1 VLKVDLATLIGTVAV
16 FIVVIVGMALGGSLK
31 PFWDPPSLFITFGG
45 TLCSVMMSYSMQTF
59 LETFKIAKQAF
70 FTKEEDVG
78 ETINTIVRFADKA
91 RREGLLALD
100 EDANNLKDP
109 FLQKGIRL
117 VVDGTTQ
124 ELVRNIL
131 ETEVTF
137 VSDRHKTG
145 QAVFE
150 TIGAMAPAFGM
161 LGTLI
166 GLIQM
171 LLKLN
176 KPDEIG
182 PGMAVAL
189 VTTFYGSV
197 LANMVA
203 LPIAN
208 KLKTRS
214 QREVFTKEAV
224 IEGVLSIQAGDN
236 PRVVQ
241 EKLKSFLSPKERE
254 KVVMPGKA
262 KEAQGGAQADS
273 R

>member
-1 VLKVDLATLIGTVAV
+1 LDRASVIGIVSGFALLIWA
-16 FIVVIVGMALGGSLK
+16 MLMGGSLRL
-31 PFWDPPSLFITFGG
+31 FWDVPSILITLGG
-45 TLCSVMMSYSMQTF
+45 TVTATLMSYPWGTF
-59 LETFKIAKQAF
+59 LDVLKIAKNAF
-70 FTKEEDVG
+70 FSKATPLP

-100 EDANNLKDP
+100 EDADALEDP

-117 VVDGTTQ
+117 VVDGTTS
-124 ELVRNIL
+124 ELVRSIL
-131 ETEVTF
+131 ETELAF
-137 VSDRHKTG
+137 LAQRHKQG
-145 QAVFE
+145 QSVFE
-150 TIGAMAPAFGM
+150 TMGVFAPAFGM

-171 LLKLN
+171 LVTLD
-176 KPDEIG
+176 KPESIG

-197 LANMVA
+197 LANLCF

-208 KLKTRS
+208 KLKQRS
-214 QREVFTKEAV
+214 AEEVFIKEAI

-236 PRVVQ
+236 PRIVQ
-241 EKLKSFLSPKERE
+241 EKLKSFLRPKERE
-254 KVVMPGKA
+254 MVTMPSRHREVAGS
-262 KEAQGGAQADS
+262 ESPADA

>member
-1 VLKVDLATLIGTVAV
+1 
-16 FIVVIVGMALGGSLK
+16 M
-31 PFWDPPSLFITFGG
+31 LFR
-45 TLCSVMMSYSMQTF
+45 S
-59 LETFKIAKQAF
+59 
-70 FTKEEDVG
+70 
-78 ETINTIVRFADKA
+78 
-91 RREGLLALD
+91 GLLALD
-100 EDANNLKDP
+100 EDANNLTDP
-109 FLQKGIRL
+109 FLQKGVRL

-131 ETEVTF
+131 ETEVAF
-137 VSDRHKTG
+137 VSDRHRTG

-197 LANMVA
+197 VANMIA
-203 LPIAN
+203 LPIAT
-208 KLKTRS
+208 KLKNRNS
-214 QREVFTKEAV
+214 REVFAKQAM

-241 EKLKSFLSPKERE
+241 EKLKSFLAPKERE
-254 KVVMPGKA
+254 KVAMPGKD
-262 KEAQGGAQADS
+262 KEAQAGA
-273 R
+273 

>member
-1 VLKVDLATLIGTVAV
+1 MQDVDLATLIGTVAV
-16 FIVVIVGMALGGSLK
+16 FIVVIVGMALGGDLE
-31 PFWDPPSLFITFGG
+31 PFWDPPSLFITLGG
-45 TLCSVMMSYSMQTF
+45 TMCSVMMSYSMQTF

-70 FTKEEDVG
+70 FSKEIDIG
-78 ETINTIVRFADKA
+78 DTINTIVRFADKA

-100 EDANNLKDP
+100 EDANNLTDP
-109 FLQKGIRL
+109 FLQKGVRL

-131 ETEVTF
+131 ETEVAF

-150 TIGAMAPAFGM
+150 TVGAMAPAFGM

-166 GLIQM
+166 GLVQM

-176 KPDEIG
+176 KPEEIG

-197 LANMVA
+197 IANMFA
-203 LPIAN
+203 LPIAT
-208 KLKTRS
+208 KLKNRNN
-214 QREVFTKEAV
+214 REVFVKQAI

-241 EKLKSFLSPKERE
+241 EKLKSFLAPKERE
-254 KVVMPGKA
+254 KVTMPTRE
-262 KEAQGGAQADS
+262 KEAQQAGG
-273 R
+273 

>member
-1 VLKVDLATLIGTVAV
+1 MDLATLIGTVAV
-16 FIVVIVGMALGGSLK
+16 FVVVIVGMALGGSLR
-31 PFWDPPSLFITFGG
+31 PFWDPPSLFITLGG
-45 TLCSVMMSYSMQTF
+45 TICSVMMSYSMETF
-59 LETFKIAKQAF
+59 LDTFKIAKQAF
-70 FTKEEDVG
+70 FTREQDIG

-100 EDANNLKDP
+100 EDANHLTDP

-131 ETEVTF
+131 ETEVAF

-176 KPDEIG
+176 KPEEIG

-197 LANMVA
+197 IANMVA

-208 KLKTRS
+208 KLKTRN
-214 QREVFTKEAV
+214 QREVFIKEAI

-241 EKLKSFLSPKERE
+241 EKLKSFLAPKERE
-254 KVVMPGKA
+254 RVTLPTRN
-262 KEAQGGAQADS
+262 KEVQSGAPADS

>member
-1 VLKVDLATLIGTVAV
+1 MKTVDLATLIGTIAV
-16 FIVVIVGMALGGSLK
+16 FVVVLVGMALGGSLR
-31 PFWDPPSLFITFGG
+31 PFWDPPSLFITLGG
-45 TLCSVMMSYSMQTF
+45 TMCSVMMSYSMETF
-59 LETFKIAKQAF
+59 LDTFKIAKQAF
-70 FTKEEDVG
+70 FSKEQDIG

-100 EDANNLKDP
+100 EDANNLTDP

-131 ETEVTF
+131 ETEVAF

-176 KPDEIG
+176 KPEEIG

-197 LANMVA
+197 IANMIA

-208 KLKTRS
+208 KLKARN
-214 QREVFTKEAV
+214 QREVFIKEAI

-241 EKLKSFLSPKERE
+241 EKLKSFLAPKERE
-254 KVVMPGKA
+254 KVTLPTRNREV
-262 KEAQGGAQADS
+262 QSGAPADS

>member
-1 VLKVDLATLIGTVAV
+1 MDLATLVGSIAIFAV
-16 FIVVIVGMALGGSLK
+16 VVIGMLIGGPLK
-31 PFWDPPSLFITFGG
+31 PFWDPPSVFITLGG
-45 TLCSVMMSYSMQTF
+45 TLFSTMMSYSMRTF
-59 LETFKIAKQAF
+59 LDVMKITKQAF
-70 FTKEEDVG
+70 LAPEEDIS

-100 EDANNLKDP
+100 EDANDLKDP

-131 ETEVTF
+131 ETEIAF
-137 VSDRHKTG
+137 VSDRHKVG
-145 QAVFE
+145 QSVFE

-176 KPDEIG
+176 NPEEIG

-197 LANMVA
+197 IANMFA

-208 KLKTRS
+208 KLKNRNA
-214 QREVFTKEAV
+214 REVFVKQAIV
-224 IEGVLSIQAGDN
+224 EGVLSIQAGDN

-241 EKLKSFLSPKERE
+241 EKLKSFLSPRERE
-254 KVVMPGKA
+254 RVAMPQR
-262 KEAQGGAQADS
+262 KEA
-273 R
+273 

>member
-1 VLKVDLATLIGTVAV
+1 MDLATIIGTIAVFAVVLIG
-16 FIVVIVGMALGGSLK
+16 IVTSGPLR
-31 PFWDPPSLFITFGG
+31 PFWDPPSLFITLGG
-45 TLCSVMMSYSMQTF
+45 TLFSTLMSYPLQTF
-59 LETFKIAKQAF
+59 LDVMKITKQAY
-70 FTKEEDVG
+70 FTKDDDIG
-78 ETINTIVRFADKA
+78 ETINTIVAFADKA

-131 ETEVTF
+131 ETEISF

-161 LGTLI
+161 LGTLV
-166 GLIQM
+166 GLVQM
-171 LLKLN
+171 LLKLD
-176 KPDEIG
+176 KPEEIG

-197 LANMVA
+197 VANMFA
-203 LPIAN
+203 LPIAT
-208 KLKTRS
+208 KLKNRNA
-214 QREVFTKEAV
+214 REVFVKEAIV
-224 IEGVLSIQAGDN
+224 EGVLSIQAGDN

-254 KVVMPGKA
+254 KVTMPGKR
-262 KEAQGGAQADS
+262 EAQSGATADS

>member
-1 VLKVDLATLIGTVAV
+1 MDLATLIGLVAV
-16 FIVVIVGMALGGSLK
+16 IIVVVVGMAIGGSLR
-31 PFWDPPSLFITFGG
+31 PFWDAPSVFITLGG
-45 TLCSVMMSYSMQTF
+45 TICSVMMSYSMRTF
-59 LETFKIAKQAF
+59 LDTWRIAKQAF
-70 FTKEEDVG
+70 FTKEADIG

-100 EDANNLKDP
+100 EDANNLTDP
-109 FLQKGIRL
+109 FLQKGVRL

-131 ETEVTF
+131 ETEVAF

-145 QAVFE
+145 QSVFE
-150 TIGAMAPAFGM
+150 TVGAMAPAFGM

-166 GLIQM
+166 GLVQM
-171 LLKLN
+171 LLKLD
-176 KPDEIG
+176 KPEEIG

-197 LANMVA
+197 IANMFA
-203 LPIAN
+203 LPIAT
-208 KLKTRS
+208 KLKMRNA
-214 QREVFTKEAV
+214 REVFTKQAV

-241 EKLKSFLSPKERE
+241 EKLKSFLAPKERD
-254 KVVMPGKA
+254 KVAMPA
-262 KEAQGGAQADS
+262 KDREGQSGG
-273 R
+273 

>member
-1 VLKVDLATLIGTVAV
+1 MDLATLIGTIAV
-16 FIVVIVGMALGGSLK
+16 FAVVLIGIMMSGSLR
-31 PFWDPPSLFITFGG
+31 PFWEPGSLFITLGG
-45 TLCSVMMSYSMQTF
+45 TIFSTLMSFPLRTF
-59 LETFKIAKQAF
+59 LDVLKITKQAYF
-70 FTKEEDVG
+70 SQEEDIG
-78 ETINTIVRFADKA
+78 ETINTLVRFADKA

-100 EDANNLKDP
+100 EDANHLTDP

-131 ETEVTF
+131 ETEIAF
-137 VSDRHKTG
+137 VADRHKMG
-145 QAVFE
+145 QSVFE
-150 TIGAMAPAFGM
+150 TLGAMAPAFGM
-161 LGTLI
+161 LGTLV

-171 LLKLN
+171 LLKLD
-176 KPDEIG
+176 KPEEIG

-197 LANMVA
+197 LANMIF

-208 KLKTRS
+208 KLKNRS
-214 QREVFTKEAV
+214 AREIFIKEAIV
-224 IEGVLSIQAGDN
+224 EGVLSIQAGDN

-254 KVVMPGKA
+254 RVTLPSRR
-262 KEAQGGAQADS
+262 GAQSGATVD
-273 R
+273 

>member
-1 VLKVDLATLIGTVAV
+1 MDRATVAGMIAS
-16 FIVVIVGMALGGSLK
+16 FVVVAVGMATGGSLK
-31 PFWDPPSLFITFGG
+31 PFWDPSSVFITVGG
-45 TLCSVMMSYSMQTF
+45 TITATLMSYQWSTF
-59 LETFKIAKQAF
+59 MDVLKIAKQAF
-70 FTKEEDVG
+70 TTKEGDIG
-78 ETINTIVRFADKA
+78 ETVRTLVRFADKA

-100 EDANNLKDP
+100 EEADELTDP

-131 ETEVTF
+131 ETELTF
-137 VSDRHKTG
+137 VADRHKTG

-150 TIGAMAPAFGM
+150 TMGAFAPAFGM
-161 LGTLI
+161 IGTLI

-171 LLKLN
+171 LLVLDDPN
-176 KPDEIG
+176 QIG

-197 LANMVA
+197 LANMVF
-203 LPIAN
+203 LPIAT
-208 KLKTRS
+208 KLKIRNA
-214 QREVFTKEAV
+214 REVFIKEAI

-241 EKLKSFLSPKERE
+241 ERLMSFLSPAERLRLMSPEKGKE
-254 KVVMPGKA
+254 VVT
-262 KEAQGGAQADS
+262 GGAAAHS

>member
-1 VLKVDLATLIGTVAV
+1 MDLATLIGTIAV
-16 FIVVIVGMALGGSLK
+16 FVVVIVGMALGGSLR
-31 PFWDPPSLFITFGG
+31 PFWDPPSLFITLGG
-45 TLCSVMMSYSMQTF
+45 TMCSVMMSYSMETF
-59 LETFKIAKQAF
+59 LDTFKIAKQAF
-70 FTKEEDVG
+70 FSKEQDIG

-100 EDANNLKDP
+100 EDANNLTDP

-131 ETEVTF
+131 ETEVAF

-171 LLKLN
+171 LLKLD
-176 KPDEIG
+176 KPEEIG

-197 LANMVA
+197 IANMFA

-208 KLKTRS
+208 KLKARN
-214 QREVFTKEAV
+214 QREVFIKEAI

-241 EKLKSFLSPKERE
+241 EKLKSFLAPKERE
-254 KVVMPGKA
+254 RVTLPTRK
-262 KEAQGGAQADS
+262 KEVQSGAPADT

>member
-1 VLKVDLATLIGTVAV
+1 MDLATLIGLVAV
-16 FIVVIVGMALGGSLK
+16 IIVVVVGMAIGGSLA
-31 PFWDPPSLFITFGG
+31 PFWDPPSVFITLGG
-45 TLCSVMMSYSMQTF
+45 TMCSVMMSYSMRTF
-59 LETFKIAKQAF
+59 LDTWKIAKQAF
-70 FTKEEDVG
+70 FSQEADIG
-78 ETINTIVRFADKA
+78 ETINTIVKFADKA

-100 EDANNLKDP
+100 EDANNLTDP
-109 FLQKGIRL
+109 FLQKGVRL

-131 ETEVTF
+131 ETEVAF
-137 VSDRHKTG
+137 VSDRHRTG

-166 GLIQM
+166 GLVQM
-171 LLKLN
+171 LLKLD
-176 KPDEIG
+176 KPEEIG

-197 LANMVA
+197 IANMFA
-203 LPIAN
+203 LPIAT
-208 KLKTRS
+208 KLKMRNA
-214 QREVFTKEAV
+214 REVFTKQAV

-241 EKLKSFLSPKERE
+241 EKLKSFLAPKERD
-254 KVVMPGKA
+254 KVAMPA
-262 KEAQGGAQADS
+262 RDKEGQSGG
-273 R
+273 

>member
-1 VLKVDLATLIGTVAV
+1 MKTVDLATLIGTIAV
-16 FIVVIVGMALGGSLK
+16 FVVVLVGMALGGSLK
-31 PFWDPPSLFITFGG
+31 PFWDPPSLFITLGG
-45 TLCSVMMSYSMQTF
+45 TICSVMMSYSMETF
-59 LETFKIAKQAF
+59 LDTFKIAKQAF
-70 FTKEEDVG
+70 FSKEQDIG

-100 EDANNLKDP
+100 EDANNLTDS

-131 ETEVTF
+131 ETEVAF

-176 KPDEIG
+176 
-182 PGMAVAL
+182 
-189 VTTFYGSV
+189 
-197 LANMVA
+197 
-203 LPIAN
+203 
-208 KLKTRS
+208 
-214 QREVFTKEAV
+214 
-224 IEGVLSIQAGDN
+224 
-236 PRVVQ
+236 
-241 EKLKSFLSPKERE
+241 
-254 KVVMPGKA
+254 
-262 KEAQGGAQADS
+262 
-273 R
+273 

>member
-1 VLKVDLATLIGTVAV
+1 MRSVDLATLIGTIAV
-16 FIVVIVGMALGGSLK
+16 FIVVIVGMAIGGSLR
-31 PFWDPPSLFITFGG
+31 PFWDPGSLFITLGG
-45 TLCSVMMSYSMQTF
+45 TICSVMMSYSMETF
-59 LETFKIAKQAF
+59 LDTFKICRQAF
-70 FTKEEDVG
+70 FTKEADIG
-78 ETINTIVRFADKA
+78 ETINTIVKFADKA

-100 EDANNLKDP
+100 EDANHLTDP
-109 FLQKGIRL
+109 FLQKGVRL

-131 ETEVTF
+131 ETEVAF

-150 TIGAMAPAFGM
+150 TMGAMAPAFGM

-176 KPDEIG
+176 KPEEIG

-197 LANMVA
+197 VANMFA
-203 LPIAN
+203 LPIAA
-208 KLKTRS
+208 KLKNRNA
-214 QREVFTKEAV
+214 REVFTKQAI

-241 EKLKSFLSPKERE
+241 EKLKSFLAPKERDR
-254 KVVMPGKA
+254 VGIPGRER
-262 KEAQGGAQADS
+262 EA
-273 R
+273 

>member
-1 VLKVDLATLIGTVAV
+1 MDLATLIGSVAV
-16 FIVVIVGMALGGSLK
+16 IVVVIVGMAIGGGSLR
-31 PFWDPPSLFITFGG
+31 PFWHPASVFITLGG
-45 TLCSVMMSYSMQTF
+45 TICATLMSFSLQTF
-59 LETFKIAKQAF
+59 TDVIKITKQAYF
-70 FTKEEDVG
+70 SKELDVG
-78 ETINTIVRFADKA
+78 ETINTLVLFADKA

-100 EDANNLKDP
+100 DDANELKDP

-131 ETEVTF
+131 ETEITF

-171 LLKLN
+171 LLKLDR
-176 KPDEIG
+176 PEEIG

-189 VTTFYGSV
+189 VTTFYGSAI
-197 LANMVA
+197 ANMFA
-203 LPIAN
+203 LPIAT
-208 KLKTRS
+208 KLKNRNS
-214 QREVFTKEAV
+214 REVFAKEAIV
-224 IEGVLSIQAGDN
+224 EGVLSIQAGDN

-241 EKLKSFLSPKERE
+241 EKLKSFLSPKERD
-254 KVVMPGKA
+254 KITMPGR
-262 KEAQGGAQADS
+262 KEAQSGAPADS

>member
-1 VLKVDLATLIGTVAV
+1 MDLATLIGSIAV
-16 FIVVIVGMALGGSLK
+16 FAVVLIGIMMSGSLR
-31 PFWDPPSLFITFGG
+31 PFWDPGSLFITLGG
-45 TLCSVMMSYSMQTF
+45 TIFSTLMSFPLRTF
-59 LETFKIAKQAF
+59 LDVLKITKQAY
-70 FTKEEDVG
+70 FTEDEDIG
-78 ETINTIVRFADKA
+78 ETINTLVRFADKA

-100 EDANNLKDP
+100 EDANDLKDP

-131 ETEVTF
+131 ETEIAF
-137 VSDRHKTG
+137 VAERHRMG
-145 QAVFE
+145 QSVFE
-150 TIGAMAPAFGM
+150 TLGSMAPAFGM
-161 LGTLI
+161 LGTLV

-197 LANMVA
+197 LANMVF

-208 KLKTRS
+208 KLKNRS
-214 QREVFTKEAV
+214 AREIFVKEAV

-254 KVVMPGKA
+254 QITLPSRR
-262 KEAQGGAQADS
+262 GAQSGVAADS
-273 R
+273 D

>member
-1 VLKVDLATLIGTVAV
+1 MDLATLIGSIAV
-16 FIVVIVGMALGGSLK
+16 FAVVLIGIMMSGSLR
-31 PFWDPPSLFITFGG
+31 PFWDPGSLFITLGG
-45 TLCSVMMSYSMQTF
+45 TIFSTLMSFPLRTF
-59 LETFKIAKQAF
+59 LDVLKITKQAY
-70 FTKEEDVG
+70 FTEDEDIG
-78 ETINTIVRFADKA
+78 ETINTLVRFADKA

-100 EDANNLKDP
+100 EDANDLKDP

-131 ETEVTF
+131 ETEIAF
-137 VSDRHKTG
+137 VAERHRMG
-145 QAVFE
+145 QSVFE
-150 TIGAMAPAFGM
+150 TLGSMAPAFGM
-161 LGTLI
+161 LGTLV

-197 LANMVA
+197 LANMVF

-208 KLKTRS
+208 KLKNRS
-214 QREVFTKEAV
+214 AREIFVKEAV

-236 PRVVQ
+236 PRIVQ

-254 KVVMPGKA
+254 QITLPSRR
-262 KEAQGGAQADS
+262 GAQSGVAADS
-273 R
+273 D

>member
-1 VLKVDLATLIGTVAV
+1 MQQVDLATLIGTVAV
-16 FIVVIVGMALGGSLK
+16 FIVVVIGMAMGGSLR
-31 PFWDPPSLFITFGG
+31 PFWEPGSLFITLGG
-45 TLCSVMMSYSMQTF
+45 TLCAVMMSYSMETF
-59 LETFKIAKQAF
+59 LDTIKICKQAF
-70 FTKEEDVG
+70 FTKEADIG
-78 ETINTIVRFADKA
+78 ETINTIVKFADKA

-100 EDANNLKDP
+100 EDANNLTDP

-131 ETEVTF
+131 ETEVAF

-145 QAVFE
+145 QSVFE
-150 TIGAMAPAFGM
+150 TMGAMAPAFGM

-171 LLKLN
+171 LLKLD
-176 KPDEIG
+176 KPEQIG
-182 PGMAVAL
+182 TGMAVAL

-197 LANMVA
+197 IANMFA

-208 KLKTRS
+208 KLKNRNA
-214 QREVFTKEAV
+214 REVFTKQAI

-241 EKLKSFLSPKERE
+241 EKLKSFLAPKERA
-254 KVVMPGKA
+254 KVGLPGKDR
-262 KEAQGGAQADS
+262 EAAAGG
-273 R
+273 

>member
-1 VLKVDLATLIGTVAV
+1 MDLATLIGTVAV
-16 FIVVIVGMALGGSLK
+16 FVVVIVGMAIGGSLK
-31 PFWDPPSLFITFGG
+31 PFWDPPSLFITLGG
-45 TLCSVMMSYSMQTF
+45 TMCSVMMSYSMQTF
-59 LETFKIAKQAF
+59 LDTFKIAKQAF
-70 FTKEEDVG
+70 FSKETDIG

-100 EDANNLKDP
+100 DDANNLTDP
-109 FLQKGIRL
+109 FLQKGVRL

-131 ETEVTF
+131 ETEVAF

-166 GLIQM
+166 GLVQM
-171 LLKLN
+171 LLKLD
-176 KPDEIG
+176 KPEEIG

-197 LANMVA
+197 IANMFA
-203 LPIAN
+203 LPIAT
-208 KLKTRS
+208 KLKNRN

-241 EKLKSFLSPKERE
+241 EKLKSFLSPKERD
-254 KVVMPGKA
+254 KVAMPGKG
-262 KEAQGGAQADS
+262 KEGQSGGET
-273 R
+273 

>member
-1 VLKVDLATLIGTVAV
+1 MDRATVLGLVSG
-16 FIVVIVGMALGGSLK
+16 FGIVLLGMAQGGSLK
-31 PFWDPPSLFITFGG
+31 AFWDVSSIFITVGG
-45 TLCSVMMSYSMQTF
+45 TLTATLMSYPMSTF
-59 LETFKIAKQAF
+59 LEVLKIAGNAFRKQE
-70 FTKEEDVG
+70 TDVA

-100 EDANNLKDP
+100 EDADMLDDP

-137 VSDRHKTG
+137 VSERHRMG
-145 QAVFE
+145 QSVFE
-150 TIGAMAPAFGM
+150 TMGAFAPAFGM

-171 LLKLN
+171 LLALDN
-176 KPDEIG
+176 PEQIG

-189 VTTFYGSV
+189 VTTFYGSILSNLV
-197 LANMVA
+197 F

-208 KLKTRS
+208 KLRDNDA
-214 QREVFTKEAV
+214 REVFVKEAI
-224 IEGVLSIQAGDN
+224 IEGILSIQAGDN

-241 EKLKSFLSPKERE
+241 EKLRSFLPPKERE
-254 KVVMPGKA
+254 RITVPSRQR
-262 KEAQGGAQADS
+262 EAQQSGAQAGS
-273 R
+273 

>member
-1 VLKVDLATLIGTVAV
+1 MDLATLIGSIAV
-16 FIVVIVGMALGGSLK
+16 FIVVIVGMLLGGPLR
-31 PFWDPPSLFITFGG
+31 PFWDPPSLFITLGG
-45 TLCSVMMSYSMQTF
+45 TMCATLMSFS
-59 LETFKIAKQAF
+59 LETFLDVMKITKQAYLS
-70 FTKEEDVG
+70 KETDIG
-78 ETINTIVRFADKA
+78 ETINTLVQFADKA

-100 EDANNLKDP
+100 EDANHLKDP

-131 ETEVTF
+131 ETEIAF

-176 KPDEIG
+176 SPDEIG
-182 PGMAVAL
+182 AGMAVAL
-189 VTTFYGSV
+189 VTTFYGSA
-197 LANMVA
+197 LANMFA
-203 LPIAN
+203 LPIAT
-208 KLKTRS
+208 KLKNRS
-214 QREVFTKEAV
+214 AREVFVKEAIV
-224 IEGVLSIQAGDN
+224 EGVLSIQAGDN

-241 EKLKSFLSPKERE
+241 EKLKSFLAPKERE
-254 KVVMPGKA
+254 RVAMP
-262 KEAQGGAQADS
+262 S
-273 R
+273 RREV

>member
-1 VLKVDLATLIGTVAV
+1 MLRVDIATLIGTVAV
-16 FIVVIVGMALGGSLK
+16 FIVVIVGMLLGGSLK
-31 PFWDPPSLFITFGG
+31 PFWDPPSLFITLGG
-45 TLCSVMMSYSMQTF
+45 TLCAVLMSYSMQTC
-59 LETFKIAKQAF
+59 LEVIKIAKQAF
-70 FTKEEDVG
+70 FMKEEDIG
-78 ETINTIVRFADKA
+78 ETINTIVKFADKA

-100 EDANNLKDP
+100 EDTNNLKDP

-171 LLKLN
+171 LLKLD
-176 KPDEIG
+176 KPEQIG

-197 LANMVA
+197 IANMFA

-208 KLKTRS
+208 KLKAKN
-214 QREVFTKEAV
+214 QREVFVKEAV

-241 EKLKSFLSPKERE
+241 EKLKSFLSPKERDR
-254 KVVMPGKA
+254 VSMPSKG
-262 KEAQGGAQADS
+262 KEAQPSA
-273 R
+273 